1 MTPVTVCRVS
11 RLTVMEVTRNVP
23 PLQVRQVEAYE
34 KRGPPLGNQQ
44 SGPQLLW
51 DSSRFLTGASRNAA
65 RDFGHESKWPMRN
78 S

>member
-1 MTPVTVCRVS
+1 MPPVTVCRVS

-23 PLQVRQVEAYE
+23 LLQVRQVEAYV

-44 SGPQLLW
+44 SGPQLFCEKPAIQRRLAT
-51 DSSRFLTGASRNAA
+51 RA
-65 RDFGHESKWPMRN
+65 RETSWPMRN